1 MESEAKEL
9 RAKPEIT
16 RLLLAWSSGDRNVEE
31 DLLPL
36 VYTQLQ
42 AIAKRYLRRERS
54 GHTLETSGLV
64 NEAYLRLIDQNRV
77 RWRDRAHFFAISSQ
91 IMRRILVDHA
101 REKAAEKRGG
111 LAQRISL
118 DDTDS
123 IALQRAP
130 DLLELDDALTSLAL
144 LDPEGAKLVEL
155 RYFGGLTKNE
165 LAEVLEISTAT
176 VARRWRM
183 IRAWLHTYL
192 VKGERHGV

>member
-1 MESEAKEL
+1 MEREAKQL
-9 RAKPEIT
+9 QPAEIT
-16 RLLLAWSSGDRNVEE
+16 SLLLAWSSGDREAEE

-36 VYTQLQ
+36 VYQQLQ
-42 AIAKRYLRRERS
+42 VIAKRYLRKERS

-64 NEAYLRLIDQNRV
+64 NEAYLKLIDQNRV

-111 LAQRISL
+111 QAQRISL
-118 DDTDS
+118 DDTES

-130 DLLELDDALTSLAL
+130 DLLDLDDALTSLAR
-144 LDPEGAKLVEL
+144 LDPDSARLVEL
-155 RYFGGLTKNE
+155 RYFGGLTKEE